1 MDCVR
6 RQKRETVLLAP
17 GAGEAIPK
25 ADLEKAAARLA
36 ESGADLLAVPPQP
49 EPGRPGLDSIAPATL
64 LVDASGVIRRLEPG
78 RLLAADDLVDF
89 LTQWRLGRDV
99 FLTACARCHG
109 DDGALQSCM
118 DVKPLA
124 GIGNRLTHAQVYKRL
139 RPGDLGGGKVL
150 VRGSFFTRQEIEAV
164 DVFVRGL

>member
-1 MDCVR
+1 MRWRWIWSVVPVLLAAGAAGPPLRLGAPAPDWAVETPAGKGASLMDCVR

-78 RLLAADDLVDF
+78 RLLA
-89 LTQWRLGRDV
+89 
-99 FLTACARCHG
+99 
-109 DDGALQSCM
+109 
-118 DVKPLA
+118 
-124 GIGNRLTHAQVYKRL
+124 
-139 RPGDLGGGKVL
+139 
-150 VRGSFFTRQEIEAV
+150 
-164 DVFVRGL
+164 